1 MSGRFRTSLCEPGQS
16 LEECGP
22 KTSNTSCRLHYH
34 GDAALKWPWRF
45 YAGRQNYEFGL
56 ASLFPGKTFARC
68 AFRRQILYRSPR
80 QWCLLPFDLS
90 CAHGQRKEC
99 SLFSDGRRSGG
110 SRFSSV
116 PALPAGMFSGDSCL
130 VRNLEYCFTRF
141 APDWREGI
149 GSRRDGRSG

>member
-1 MSGRFRTSLCEPGQS
+1 MSGRFRTSLCEPGQR
-16 LEECGP
+16 LEERGP
-22 KTSNTSCRLHYH
+22 KTSNTSCKVHYH
-34 GDAALKWPWRF
+34 EDRPSNRRGDF
-45 YAGRQNYEFGL
+45 DAGRQIYESGL
-56 ASLFPGKTFARC
+56 ASLFAGKTFARR

-99 SLFSDGRRSGG
+99 SLFSDGRCGGG